1 MSHKQYNEKFMSLM
15 YKSSNPIQDEPIKKK
30 THTLQI
36 RNISLLAPEHI
47 EQEPCSSIKGYLKEY
62 NEEQTNDE
70 DVTNAFAKK
79 DNEKVENNEVCGVS
93 EDSKMS
99 VLWFRSFILKIDGL
113 DTTNYTAIERILTMD
128 TNSEESIIQA
138 AQEYCQDTE

>member
-1 MSHKQYNEKFMSLM
+1 MSLTNQ
-15 YKSSNPIQDEPIKKK
+15 SLSPIQAKPIKKK

-36 RNISLLAPEHI
+36 RNSSVLASEQI
-47 EQEPCSSIKGYLKEY
+47 EQEPCFSIKGPFKDHTDD
-62 NEEQTNDE
+62 QTNDE
-70 DVTNAFAKK
+70 DVTNAFAQK

-99 VLWFRSFILKIDGL
+99 VLRFRSFILKIDGL

-138 AQEYCQDTE
+138 AQEYCQATG